1 MSQSRQ
7 LAAIMFTD
15 IVGYTTL
22 MGKDEQKAFEILKK
36 NRQIQRPLIERHNG
50 KWLKEMGDGILVSFA
65 TVTDAVYCALE
76 IQNRLKKEAGF
87 LLRIG
92 IHLGEVVFEKGDVFG
107 DGVNIASRIQ
117 SIAPAGEIV
126 VSESVCRNITNQKGL
141 QVIFLSEETLKN
153 VDAPIK
159 IYRVKL
165 ESNTEAEADQ
175 FLRHTTNNNNDAFR
189 GKRKLIGVLLVIA
202 ILLTA
207 AIFLYSRISNNKK
220 LSSEKLIP
228 QAEKKSIAVLP
239 FIDMSADKD
248 QEYLGD
254 GIAEEILNVLNNMM
268 QDLKVT
274 GRTSSFSFKGKGTDL
289 KTIGKILNVKSILE
303 GSVKKFGDKVR
314 VTVNLINAEDESTI
328 WSDQYDRQLKDIFS
342 IQDEIA
348 VKVGEKLKLT
358 LFKDNVSSESRT
370 VNPAAYEMVLKGNFY
385 FNKGPEG
392 IAEAVEFHKKAIAID
407 STYAYPHIRLGWAI
421 YQLTLYGVYPSKTG
435 FAMARKE
442 IEKGFSLQIT
452 AAEKHSAHVYLAYTN
467 LWQYNWK
474 DAWSEYE
481 KALDINPKRNDF
493 QAFYQSLALG
503 KTADAVKTFNKV
515 IEENPV
521 DVLNLRDLAMIQ
533 YLDRQYAAALQTC
546 DKILDLNLS
555 FSEAYRIK
563 GSVFFAEKKI
573 DLALANFKKAEELKN
588 PWAPIQ
594 IITALANTGQKEN
607 ARKLFSTVDNTNSN
621 YVPAFAKALIYYS
634 LDDANKAFE
643 WLNRSYDEKDFWL
656 ASLKVDPLW
665 DPLRNDSRF
674 KTLVKKMNFPE

>member
-50 KWLKEMGDGILVSFA
+50 KWLKEMGDGILASFA

-435 FAMARKE
+435 FAMAR
-442 IEKGFSLQIT
+442 
-452 AAEKHSAHVYLAYTN
+452 
-467 LWQYNWK
+467 
-474 DAWSEYE
+474 
-481 KALDINPKRNDF
+481 
-493 QAFYQSLALG
+493 
-503 KTADAVKTFNKV
+503 
-515 IEENPV
+515 
-521 DVLNLRDLAMIQ
+521 MI
-533 YLDRQYAAALQTC
+533 C
-546 DKILDLNLS
+546 S
-555 FSEAYRIK
+555 FRIFHHI
-563 GSVFFAEKKI
+563 FF
-573 DLALANFKKAEELKN
+573 
-588 PWAPIQ
+588 
-594 IITALANTGQKEN
+594 
-607 ARKLFSTVDNTNSN
+607 
-621 YVPAFAKALIYYS
+621 
-634 LDDANKAFE
+634 
-643 WLNRSYDEKDFWL
+643 
-656 ASLKVDPLW
+656 
-665 DPLRNDSRF
+665 
-674 KTLVKKMNFPE
+674 VKKNFLESTCGVHLCLIFKML